1 MDIKRS
7 LCASAGAAALLTL
20 LYGTAAARGRPTV
33 ATDAFY
39 VGTRLAPGAALLAG
53 WDLDV
58 YLSRDRAWSLG
69 PGVSVAVLGSKA
81 PAGAEQDLLVSVDV
95 ARLKIAVAEAGGA
108 WRPHLFVGGGFAW
121 VRMPE
126 QVESGVTVSTG
137 EGPDENATGERRF
150 PELDEFLGI
159 VSFGAGADLFSDGPW
174 AFAFATISHV
184 RLRDIERLPEVWTEL
199 VLGVRFGL

>member
-1 MDIKRS
+1 MDIKR
-7 LCASAGAAALLTL
+7 LPVACACVAAIICLVPGPAT
-20 LYGTAAARGRPTV
+20 ARGRPTV
-33 ATDAFY
+33 ATDGVY
-39 VGTRLAPGAALLAG
+39 VGTRLAPGAALLAA

-69 PGVSVAVLGSKA
+69 PGVSIAVLGSKA
-81 PAGAEQDLLVSVDV
+81 PPGAEQDLLISVDV
-95 ARLKIAVAEAGGA
+95 LRLKVAVAEAGGA
-108 WRPHLFVGGGFAW
+108 WRPHFFVGGGFAW

-126 QVESGVTVSTG
+126 QVESGITVSTG
-137 EGPDENATGERRF
+137 EGPDDTASGERRF

-174 AFAFATISHV
+174 AFSFGSISHV
-184 RLRDIERLPEVWTEL
+184 RLRDLDRLPEVWTEL